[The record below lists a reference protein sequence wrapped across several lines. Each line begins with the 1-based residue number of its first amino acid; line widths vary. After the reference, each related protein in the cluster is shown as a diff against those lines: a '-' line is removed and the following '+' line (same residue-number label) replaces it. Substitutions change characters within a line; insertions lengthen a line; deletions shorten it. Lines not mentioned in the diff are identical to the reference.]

1 MMRDIYLG
9 ITEMIIPDSIW
20 MLAYILS
27 LVFLFVMRKNKMRNG
42 YRAFFLYTLFISFV
56 IWNPFFIKFIRAHFF
71 YGLIEYGRFS
81 IVLMIFPVIA
91 YVITIMY
98 DEGKRRNERMT
109 LLLLIILFLAF
120 GRIDVFNQTIKAENI
135 YKVSDE
141 AVKIV
146 DAIESDSND
155 SDIRGAYVVSG
166 NHDLLNDFDRETRLY
181 YSIQQYETRL
191 SCTFACYKEE
201 EIEND
206 NFSLTISL
214 GDMNNYKYIICAK
227 NEKIIDQVEAN
238 GFIKLMSDN
247 LVTVYK
253 SPKGK

>member
-42 YRAFFLYTLFISFV
+42 YRAFFLYTLFISFL
-56 IWNPFFIKFIRAHFF
+56 IWNPFFIKFVRAHFF
-71 YGLIEYGRFS
+71 DGVIEYARFS
-81 IVLMIFPVIA
+81 VVLMIFPVIA

-98 DEGKRRNERMT
+98 DEGKKRNKGMT
-109 LLLLIILFLAF
+109 IFLLIILFLSL
-120 GRIDVFNQTIKAENI
+120 GRIDVFNQTVKPENI

-141 AVKIV
+141 SVKIV

-155 SDIRGAYVVSG
+155 SGIRVVYVVSG
-166 NHDLLNDFDRETRLY
+166 NHDLLNDFDRETRLF
-181 YSIQQYETRL
+181 YSIQQYETSL

-201 EIEND
+201 EIKND

-238 GFIKLMSDN
+238 GFIKFMSDDF
-247 LVTVYK
+247 VTVYK
-253 SPKGK
+253 NPKGK